1 LKTALR
7 IVAVA
12 ALLLPLP
19 ATAGKAPKP
28 KSQKQGQTQ
37 EQQQEP
43 TTIEVKRP
51 QTAVP
56 QSAAPLIEVEGE
68 ADLPSALREKKYFYG
83 SFGTR
88 DPFRSLLAG
97 TFEPKLQELLDLH
110 TVRLVGVLWENDEHV
125 AMVQDS
131 QGFGYTLRPGD
142 RVRNGNVVSVN
153 QDAMVARLH
162 VFGQTTRVTLR
173 LQREE

>member
-1 LKTALR
+1 MRTTYAIL
-7 IVAVA
+7 AV

-19 ATAGKAPKP
+19 AVAGKAPKA
-28 KSQKQGQTQ
+28 KQG
-37 EQQQEP
+37 P
-43 TTIEVKRP
+43 TKLELPRP
-51 QTAVP
+51 
-56 QSAAPLIEVEGE
+56 SAAAAQNTAPLLVVEEETTPG
-68 ADLPSALREKKYFYG
+68 PLREKKYFYG

-110 TVRLVGVLWENDEHV
+110 TARLVGVVWEDDEHV

-142 RVRNGNVVSVN
+142 RVRNGNVISVN
-153 QDAMVARLH
+153 KDAMVARLH

>member
-1 LKTALR
+1 LKTAIGIL
-7 IVAVA
+7 AVA

-19 ATAGKAPKP
+19 ASAGKAPNP
-28 KSQKQGQTQ
+28 KQNQKQK
-37 EQQQEP
+37 QEP
-43 TTIEVKRP
+43 TTIEVKRK
-51 QTAVP
+51 QSAVP
-56 QSAAPLIEVEGE
+56 QSSTPVIEVEGE

-97 TFEPKLQELLDLH
+97 AFEPKLQELLDLH
-110 TVRLVGVLWENDEHV
+110 TGRMVGVLWENDEHV
-125 AMVQDS
+125 AMVQDT

-153 QDAMVARLH
+153 QDAMVARLQ